1 MSMFYSK
8 ICYYINNIK
17 QEKNYSCLYFISNLC
32 VFKCLSAEKQL
43 SKPAHV
49 QLKAHPILQTK
60 SGDKKGIQGVGL
72 LWISWTKLMFPHHIC
87 FSTQCVF

>member
-1 MSMFYSK
+1 MNKFYTR

-17 QEKNYSCLYFISNLC
+17 QQKKNYSCLYFTPNL
-32 VFKCLSAEKQL
+32 CLSAEKQL
-43 SKPAHV
+43 SKPAHIL
-49 QLKAHPILQTK
+49 LKAHLILQTK